1 MTNMEDIKSL
11 RGMLNEIRDMA
22 SVTDALL
29 MTKTGMFVQGSMR
42 RSTSLERFLGMS
54 AILMGSAEAF
64 SIELKD
70 NVKGVVVRTK
80 SSKIAIIGISNN
92 IMLAVTFLGKKE
104 DSVILKELEQIVVSH
119 Q

>member
-1 MTNMEDIKSL
+1 MEDIKSL
-11 RGMLNEIRDMA
+11 RGMLKEIREMA

-104 DSVILKELEQIVVSH
+104 DSIILKELEQIVISH